1 MNQSVAMNLYG
12 LAQVTREMGLGG
24 ARKLKHEGSVE
35 DVRANDLVLRK
46 WGKPSTIPAGLQM
59 LFEPFT
65 APSLSS
71 VAVTPSQLSHQS
83 SFFSCKCVL
92 PSCCEL
98 VAITHSKSGLL
109 EQLTGSWPANTHI
122 DIPRLKTVKRFQ
134 KHHAIPCS
142 FLFPE
147 PYERFDDFC
156 QNMEDPDSARQT
168 HQNSPG
174 FQQ

>member
-1 MNQSVAMNLYG
+1 MNLYG

-24 ARKLKHEGSVE
+24 ARKLKHEGSLE
-35 DVRANDLVLRK
+35 DVRANDLVLRCSQK
-46 WGKPSTIPAGLQM
+46 VGEAKHNTCRSANAFRAIHSIKSQFCCRDALSAIKPKQFFQLQM
-59 LFEPFT
+59 RW
-65 APSLSS
+65 
-71 VAVTPSQLSHQS
+71 
-83 SFFSCKCVL
+83 K

-98 VAITHSKSGLL
+98 LAITHSKSGLL
-109 EQLTGSWPANTHI
+109 EQLTGSWPSNTHI
-122 DIPRLKTVKRFQ
+122 DKPRLKTVKRFQ
-134 KHHAIPCS
+134 KHPAISCS

-156 QNMEDPDSARQT
+156 KNMEDPDSSRQT